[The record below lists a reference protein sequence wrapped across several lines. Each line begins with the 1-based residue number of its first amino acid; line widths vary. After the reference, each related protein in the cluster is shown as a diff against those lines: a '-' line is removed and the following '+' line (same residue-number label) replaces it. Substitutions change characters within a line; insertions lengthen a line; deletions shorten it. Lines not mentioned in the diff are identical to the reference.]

1 MDKLTGGLILHQS
14 VQDSVYAALRQ
25 NIMNLNLSPGTE
37 ISEKEI
43 ALKFD
48 VSRTPVREAFIHLT
62 NEGLIEVFPQK
73 KTVVSLID
81 FSRVE
86 QEFFL
91 RESLELAVL
100 ELFIEKALPQHFRE
114 LEQLIE
120 YQQADFEHSDYLGLL
135 NHDDEFHRTFYD
147 VAGQELSWEVLSHTN
162 GQYHRVR
169 LLTIWFSGIAG
180 DVLSQHKNILTALKN
195 KDLSEAQRLLRGHVR
210 KLSVEKKILKE
221 QFPEFFVS
229 DEKKNL
235 FDTDFGGFS
244 LNS

>member
-1 MDKLTGGLILHQS
+1 MDKLTAGQTPRQS

-37 ISEKEI
+37 ISEHEI

-48 VSRTPVREAFIHLT
+48 VSRTPVREAFIHLA
-62 NEGLIEVFPQK
+62 NEGLIQIFPQK

-86 QEFFL
+86 QESFL

-100 ELFIEKALPQHFRE
+100 EPFIEKAQSRHFLK

-120 YQQADFEHSDYLGLL
+120 QQQEDFEQSNYLGLL
-135 NHDDEFHRTFYD
+135 DHDDEFHQTFYD
-147 VAGQELSWEVLSHTN
+147 VAGQELSWKTLSRAN

-169 LLTIWFSGIAG
+169 LLSIWFSGIAG
-180 DVLSQHKNILTALKN
+180 DVVSQHKNIRLALKN
-195 KDLSEAQRLLRGHVR
+195 KDLNEAQRLLRSHVR
-210 KLSVEKKILKE
+210 KLSVEKKILQKE
-221 QFPEFFVS
+221 FPEFFVA
-229 DEKKNL
+229 DEKKNR
-235 FDTDFGGFS
+235 FEADFGKFT
-244 LNS
+244 

>member
-1 MDKLTGGLILHQS
+1 MDKQS
-14 VQDSVYAALRQ
+14 VQGAVYASLRQ

-48 VSRTPVREAFIHLT
+48 VSRTPVREAFIHLE
-62 NEGLIEVFPQK
+62 NEGLIQVFPQK

-86 QEFFL
+86 QESFL

-100 ELFIEKALPQHFRE
+100 ELFIAKALPQHFCE
-114 LEQLIE
+114 LEHLIE
-120 YQQADFEHSDYLGLL
+120 NQQADFEHRDFLSLL
-135 NHDDEFHRTFYD
+135 NHDDEFHRTFYT
-147 VAGQELSWEVLSHTN
+147 VSGQELCWEALVHMN

-169 LLTIWFSGIAG
+169 LLTIWFSGIAS
-180 DVLSQHKNILTALKN
+180 DVVIQHRNILSVLKK

-210 KLSVEKKILKE
+210 KLSVEKKILQDE
-221 QFPEFFVS
+221 FPEFFVS
-229 DEKKNL
+229 EAKKNR
-235 FDTDFGGFS
+235 FDTDFGGFT